1 MNLVRSRVKAVLIVF
16 VAFAILYVLISPLP
30 EMAATHSGK
39 SYVFPVISF
48 SILLIAAVELFLLS
62 LLWKQVERGRILNR
76 ALLCS
81 RLC

>member
-1 MNLVRSRVKAVLIVF
+1 VQARVKTFLVLF

-30 EMAATHSGK
+30 EMAATNSGTHVTFAL
-39 SYVFPVISF
+39 SS
-48 SILLIAAVELFLLS
+48 SILLIALVEPFLVFLFS
-62 LLWKQVERGRILNR
+62 KQVERGPGLSR

>member
-1 MNLVRSRVKAVLIVF
+1 MVEVVRFQTKTVVALL
-16 VAFAILYVLISPLP
+16 VAFAILYILISPLP

-39 SYVFPVISF
+39 SFVFLPIFF
-48 SILLIAAVELFLLS
+48 SLLIAPIELFLLF
-62 LLWKQVERGRILNR
+62 LFRKQVERGRGLNR